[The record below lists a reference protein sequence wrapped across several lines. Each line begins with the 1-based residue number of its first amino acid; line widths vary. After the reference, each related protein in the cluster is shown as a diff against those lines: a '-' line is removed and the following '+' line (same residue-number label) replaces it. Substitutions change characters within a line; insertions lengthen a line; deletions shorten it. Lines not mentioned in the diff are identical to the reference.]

1 MKFRRTLSLIA
12 VAILSHS
19 ALGEVVN
26 VYSARHYD
34 TDMALYQNFTEI
46 TGIDVNLIEGRSD
59 SLIER
64 IKSEGDFSPAD
75 ILITVDAGRLWR
87 AEQQGIFQP
96 VESKILNERIP
107 SHLRDPKGMWFGLS
121 KRARVV
127 VYNEAEG
134 LPEGFSD
141 YEDLANQKLRGRV
154 CMRSSSNIYN
164 LSLMASLINA
174 IGEEQALRW
183 AEGVVANFA
192 RKPQSND
199 TGQLRAVA
207 SGECGITIAN
217 TYYLGRLMNSNQAKD
232 KDVINKTAV
241 LFANQEGRGT
251 HVNVSGAGITKNAP
265 NRSNAIRFLEY
276 LTSEEAQRL
285 FAEGNNEFPI
295 VGNPTGPI
303 AKLSEFKED
312 KLNAFRL
319 GEQQTQA
326 VKIYDQAGWN

>member
-295 VGNPTGPI
+295 VGKPTGPI

>member
-1 MKFRRTLSLIA
+1 MMFRRYLSLIA
-12 VAILSHS
+12 LTILTQS
-19 ALGEVVN
+19 ALGEEVN

-34 TDMALYQNFTEI
+34 TDMALYENFTKM
-46 TGIDVNLIEGRSD
+46 TGINVNLIEGRSD

-87 AEQQGIFQP
+87 AEQQGIFQS
-96 VESKILNERIP
+96 VESEILNNRIP
-107 SHLRDPKGMWFGLS
+107 SHLRDSKGMWFGLS

-141 YEDLANQKLRGRV
+141 YEDLANQNLVGRV

-164 LSLMASLINA
+164 LSLMASLIDA
-174 IGEEQALRW
+174 IGEEQALTW
-183 AEGVVANFA
+183 AKGVVSNFA

-207 SGECGITIAN
+207 SGECGVTIAN
-217 TYYLGRLMNSNQAKD
+217 TYYLGRLMNSDQAKD
-232 KDVINKTAV
+232 KEVINKISV
-241 LFANQEGRGT
+241 LFTNQDGRGT
-251 HVNVSGAGITKNAP
+251 HVNVSGAGITKKAP
-265 NRSNAIRFLEY
+265 NRINAIRFLEY
-276 LTSEEAQRL
+276 LTSDEAQRL

-295 VGNPTGPI
+295 VGEPTGPI
-303 AKLSEFKED
+303 ANLSVFNED
-312 KLNAFRL
+312 KLNASRL
-319 GEQQTQA
+319 GVQQTQA
-326 VKIYDQAGWN
+326 VKIYDQAGWL

>member
-107 SHLRDPKGMWFGLS
+107 SHLRDPK
-121 KRARVV
+121 
-127 VYNEAEG
+127 
-134 LPEGFSD
+134 
-141 YEDLANQKLRGRV
+141 
-154 CMRSSSNIYN
+154 
-164 LSLMASLINA
+164 
-174 IGEEQALRW
+174 
-183 AEGVVANFA
+183 
-192 RKPQSND
+192 
-199 TGQLRAVA
+199 
-207 SGECGITIAN
+207 
-217 TYYLGRLMNSNQAKD
+217 
-232 KDVINKTAV
+232 
-241 LFANQEGRGT
+241 
-251 HVNVSGAGITKNAP
+251 
-265 NRSNAIRFLEY
+265 
-276 LTSEEAQRL
+276 
-285 FAEGNNEFPI
+285 
-295 VGNPTGPI
+295 
-303 AKLSEFKED
+303 
-312 KLNAFRL
+312 
-319 GEQQTQA
+319 
-326 VKIYDQAGWN
+326 

>member
-251 HVNVSGAGITKNAP
+251 HVNVSGAGITKNSP
-265 NRSNAIRFLEY
+265 NRLNAIRFLEY

-295 VGNPTGPI
+295 VGKPTGPI